1 MRQLLLELD
10 SFCDVSCVED
20 DATDPPFLAKIGHMC
35 LEMPP
40 LAGRVEHPK
49 DDLGRATADG
59 GRPHGGTVLRVQKSF
74 ETVAQK
80 FGFAAIHHF
89 RDRPAHVATS
99 LVTEYQHEIGG

>member
-20 DATDPPFLAKIGHMC
+20 DATDPPFLAKIGHMS

-40 LAGRVEHPK
+40 LAGSVEHPK
-49 DDLGRATADG
+49 DDLGRATAAG
-59 GRPHGGTVLRVQKSF
+59 GRPHGGEVLGVQKSF

-80 FGFAAIHHF
+80 FGFAAIDHS

-99 LVTEYQHEIGG
+99 FGAEHHHEIGG